1 MIGEHAVI
9 GVRMDNIRWPAWGVN
24 GGMGG
29 RAGRIVVNPGTTNE
43 RELKPMSE
51 GNRLERGDLV
61 RIITSGGGGWGS
73 PLLRD
78 AGEVRDDVL
87 DGFISAASAVRDYGV
102 VLSDD
107 LFSVDRAKTKARREE
122 LARLPRG
129 LFHRHQYFDD
139 EEVS

>member
-1 MIGEHAVI
+1 
-9 GVRMDNIRWPAWGVN
+9 
-24 GGMGG
+24 
-29 RAGRIVVNPGTTNE
+29 
-43 RELKPMSE
+43 
-51 GNRLERGDLV
+51 V

-87 DGFISAASAVRDYGV
+87 DGFISVASAVRDYGV

-107 LFSVDRAKTKARREE
+107 LVSVDRAKTKARRDE

-129 LFHRHQYFDD
+129 LFHRHQYFDE